1 MVFDFGTGSGRV
13 VTKTSG
19 SGTGRVQSGQSSL
32 AEHGG
37 AYFSAISGSIKDPI
51 ATPGPYE
58 NEEV

>member
-1 MVFDFGTGSGRV
+1 MPIDKYFEIYVLRNVFLLQAGR
-13 VTKTSG
+13 
-19 SGTGRVQSGQSSL
+19 SSL

-58 NEEV
+58 NQEV